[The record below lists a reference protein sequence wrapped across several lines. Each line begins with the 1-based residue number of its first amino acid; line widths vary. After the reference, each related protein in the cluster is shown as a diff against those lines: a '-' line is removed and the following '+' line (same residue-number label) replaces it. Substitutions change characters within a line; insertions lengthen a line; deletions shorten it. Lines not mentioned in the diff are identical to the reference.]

1 MPGTDLQ
8 IFKRWGGR
16 SVSLV
21 LGSGGARGYA
31 HIGVINWLEE
41 NGYEI
46 RSIVGCSMGSVI
58 GGIYALGKLQEYSD
72 WVCGIDKMD
81 VFRLLDFSLGEG
93 GLVKGKKIM
102 KALKQFMEDKNIEDL
117 PIRFT
122 AVASD
127 IDNEKEVWIN
137 HGNIYEAI
145 RASMA
150 LPLFFTPYR
159 HNDVFLLDGGILN
172 PVPIAPTFQDETDLT
187 IAVNL
192 TGPPVSEISDTD
204 NEEDDGVA
212 GRLMSGIHHFIRTFR
227 TTSSIKGQLGM
238 YDVIN
243 RSVDAMQGTI
253 ARQKI
258 AAYPPDILVEIP
270 RNLCGILEF
279 DRAREIIDAGYRAA
293 EEQIGNKNGQSK
305 ANR

>member
-1 MPGTDLQ
+1 MSGQ
-8 IFKRWGGR
+8 SH

-41 NGYEI
+41 NGYAIE
-46 RSIVGCSMGSVI
+46 SIVGCSMGSVI
-58 GGIYALGKLQEYSD
+58 GGVYAVGKLGEYSD
-72 WVCGIDKMD
+72 WVCTIDKMD

-93 GLVKGKKIM
+93 GLVKGRRIM
-102 KALKQFMEDKNIEDL
+102 DALKAFMEDRDIEDL

-127 IDNEKEVWIN
+127 IDAEKEVWIN
-137 HGNIYEAI
+137 RGNIFEAI

-150 LPLFFTPYR
+150 LPLFFTPYQR
-159 HNDVFLLDGGILN
+159 DGVYLLDGGILN
-172 PVPIAPTFQDETDLT
+172 PVPIAPTFQDDTDLT

-192 TGPPVSEISDTD
+192 AGAASEEFGQTD
-204 NEEDDGVA
+204 EMDSGDDEGM
-212 GRLMSGIHHFIRTFR
+212 LPGIMNFIRTFR
-227 TTSSIKGQLGM
+227 TTAAIKGQLG
-238 YDVIN
+238 YYEVIS

-279 DRAREIIDAGYRAA
+279 DRAGEVIEAGYRAA
-293 EEQIGNKNGQSK
+293 GEQIAGRAGRAGS
-305 ANR
+305 RRSG

>member
-8 IFKRWGGR
+8 ILRRGGGR
-16 SVSLV
+16 TVSLV

-31 HIGVINWLEE
+31 HIGVINWLED

-58 GGIYALGKLQEYSD
+58 GAIYALGKLKEYRD
-72 WVCGIDKMD
+72 WVCTIDKLD

-102 KALKQFMEDKNIEDL
+102 IALKQFMEDRMIEDL

-127 IDNEKEVWIN
+127 LENEKEVWIN
-137 HGNIYEAI
+137 HGNVFEAI
-145 RASMA
+145 RASIA

-159 HNDVFLLDGGILN
+159 HNDLYLLDGGILN

-192 TGPPVSEISDTD
+192 AGPPVGEFSEAD
-204 NEEDDGVA
+204 NEEEEDGIA
-212 GRLMSGIHHFIRTFR
+212 GRLLSGLHHFLRTLR

-279 DRAREIIDAGYRAA
+279 DRAQEIIDAGYRAA
-293 EEQIGNKNGQSK
+293 EEQIGTKSK

>member
-8 IFKRWGGR
+8 ILRRGGGR
-16 SVSLV
+16 TVSLV

-31 HIGVINWLEE
+31 HIGVINWLED

-46 RSIVGCSMGSVI
+46 RSIVGCSMGAVI
-58 GGIYALGKLQEYSD
+58 GGIHALGKLQEYRD

-93 GLVKGKKIM
+93 GLVKGQKIM
-102 KALKQFMEDKNIEDL
+102 NALKQFMEDRMIEDL

-127 IDNEKEVWIN
+127 LENEKEVWIN
-137 HGNIYEAI
+137 HGNVFEAI
-145 RASMA
+145 RASIA

-159 HNDVFLLDGGILN
+159 HNDLYLLDGGILN

-192 TGPPVSEISDTD
+192 AGQPVIEFSEAG
-204 NEEDDGVA
+204 EEEEEEGIA
-212 GRLMSGIHHFIRTFR
+212 GRLLSGLHHFLRTLR

-279 DRAREIIDAGYRAA
+279 DRAQEIIDAGYRAA
-293 EEQIGNKNGQSK
+293 EEQIGTKSK